1 MSRRISPDDLIL
13 PRTAID
19 DEEKG
24 IVNGTF
30 SSRFQAAAT
39 ENLDEEFYE
48 SVSLRS
54 FEGAD
59 LVFKLI
65 KQGISLI

>member
-13 PRTAID
+13 PRTIIN

-30 SSRFQAAAT
+30 SSRYEAAAT
-39 ENLDEEFYE
+39 ENLDEAFYE

-54 FEGAD
+54 F
-59 LVFKLI
+59 
-65 KQGISLI
+65 S